1 MIKAKKVR
9 DSRTVM
15 CEIVLPNHANTLGH
29 LRGGKL
35 LDWMDIAG
43 EIAAQRHSGKEAV
56 TASIA
61 HMYFKKSIQVG
72 DVVNIPV
79 AGSVTPQEGD
89 RVHVVQVGE
98 NLYRIGLIYGCTVE
112 QLAQHNNLTNPDQ
125 LEVGQQVLIPSCE

>member
-72 DVVNIPV
+72 DVVTIQASLTRAFNTSMEVLVEVWSENRSKAKKMKTNEAIFTFV
-79 AGSVTPQEGD
+79 AIDENGTSSV
-89 RVHVVQVGE
+89 V
-98 NLYRIGLIYGCTVE
+98 
-112 QLAQHNNLTNPDQ
+112 
-125 LEVGQQVLIPSCE
+125 